1 MTREAVLA
9 RLARSRDRLDA
20 PLDRE
25 GALDRRRGDFRTD
38 PSILIKQPLVP
49 AAVLVPLVDR
59 PDGMT
64 VVLTQ
69 RTDHL
74 VKHAGQISFPGGRLE
89 VGDSSPAAA
98 ALREAEEEVGLPAT
112 QVDIVGRL
120 DDYVTGT
127 GFLIAPMVG
136 LVQVP
141 YDVKLDPYEV
151 AELFEVPLSF
161 FLDPAN
167 HQRHSRVLNGIERHF
182 YAMPYGDR
190 YIWGATASMLV
201 NLYDVLAG

>member
-1 MTREAVLA
+1 MTRNTVLA
-9 RLARSRDRLDA
+9 RLARSRERLDA
-20 PLDRE
+20 PLDSA
-25 GALDRRRGDFRTD
+25 GAIERRRGDFQTN
-38 PSILIKQPLVP
+38 PGIVIKQPLVP

-64 VVLTQ
+64 VMLTQ

-89 VGDSSPAAA
+89 AGDVSPAAA
-98 ALREAEEEVGLPAT
+98 ALRETEEEVGLPAS
-112 QVDIVGRL
+112 QVSIVGRL

-127 GFLIAPMVG
+127 GFLIAPVVG
-136 LVQVP
+136 IVRVP

-151 AELFEVPLSF
+151 ADLFEVPLSF

-167 HQRHSRVLNGIERHF
+167 HQRHSRMLNGIERHY
-182 YAMPYGDR
+182 YAMPYGER

>member
-1 MTREAVLA
+1 MMRDSVLA
-9 RLARSRDRLDA
+9 RLAPSRARLDA
-20 PLDRE
+20 PLDRD
-25 GALDRRRGDFRTD
+25 GAMERRRGDFQSN
-38 PSILIKQPLVP
+38 PSLTIKLPLVP
-49 AAVLVPLVDR
+49 AAVLVPLIDR
-59 PDGMT
+59 PDGLT
-64 VVLTQ
+64 VMLTQ

-89 VGDSSPAAA
+89 PGDISPAAA
-98 ALREAEEEVGLPAT
+98 ALREAEEEVGLPAS

-127 GFLIAPMVG
+127 GFLIAPVVG
-136 LVQVP
+136 LVHVP

-151 AELFEVPLSF
+151 ADLFEVPLSF

-167 HQRHSRVLNGIERHF
+167 HQRHSRMFNGAERH
-182 YAMPYGDR
+182 YTAMPYGER